1 MKEVVRLLIDSTIF
15 NNFSNNYQK
24 MKVIIGLFFVAMIGF
39 IEITATD
46 ANVASGCVGFKC
58 RFQNSGLDGFDS
70 SMEESYTTP
79 GMTGSLE
86 R

>member
-1 MKEVVRLLIDSTIF
+1 MFF

-24 MKVIIGLFFVAMIGF
+24 MKVIIIGLFFVAMIGF